1 MGGRS
6 SKIEHDPGPEGESG
20 EGDAVIVKFCLM
32 YVITV
37 AVLVYEKFYKKK
49 QMTAEEE
56 MMERRASKKESDPE
70 GTAKMGS
77 LDGKSAEEQEEDD
90 DAEADAIAQA
100 RWTEPSDDEVSDE
113 FRDRFIKTVSCG
125 TANLE
130 SSGPGTA
137 LYFLSGVNWRKIGLT
152 IFVFYALWVFLLT
165 LSVMGTGFKLLGG
178 KDSAKMFD
186 VVDNPIS
193 ALMVGILVTVLLQ
206 SSSTS
211 TSIIISLVGANELS
225 VDKAI
230 FMVMGANIG
239 TSVTNTIVAMG
250 HFASKNELRRGFA
263 AATVHDIFNLA
274 SVAILLPLNWIYPWL
289 EKMTY
294 EMAKSQEPCDEDAGD
309 KCEKHEFIK
318 PFISPYSKGVANYDK
333 NVAKYVSQGY
343 CNGQCQESL
352 GKDQMKAMT
361 ELLCKTKDDGKF
373 DCSGLKGY
381 KDSWMSSGYLYK
393 KRAPLYIMMDEAG
406 KAASYHLSCPTGQ
419 TCDDVSSFFDDD
431 GNAVATAANT
441 LYKTCDKFKT
451 GLCEKRLLK
460 GGLML
465 KDWDLS
471 DEAAGTTCTIL
482 TLASL
487 CCCLFLIVYF
497 LQTIVKGPAARIL
510 QKVIGFNG
518 YVNILIGLV
527 ITILVQSSSIT
538 TSTLTPLCAVG
549 LISLEEMFPLTL
561 GANIGTTLTG
571 IMGATVVSSNPV
583 EAWQVA
589 LCHLF
594 FNIFGILIWYPVP
607 YMRNIPLSG
616 AKMLGKLTS
625 KYGASFPLMY
635 TFVVFFIVP
644 AICYGIAAA
653 ATGN

>member
-20 EGDAVIVKFCLM
+20 EGDATIVMFCLM
-32 YVITV
+32 YVITA
-37 AVLVYEKFYKKK
+37 AVLVYERYFKEKS
-49 QMTAEEE
+49 MTAEEE
-56 MMERRASKKESDPE
+56 LFERRKSLKEADPE
-70 GTAKMGS
+70 GSAKVGE
-77 LDGKSAEEQEEDD
+77 DFKTKEQQEADD

-100 RWTEPSDDEVSDE
+100 RWTEPSDDVVSDE
-113 FRDRFIKTVSCG
+113 FRNKFIKIVSCG
-125 TANLE
+125 TSDLE
-130 SSGPGTA
+130 RSGPGSA
-137 LYFLSGVNWRKIGLT
+137 LYFLSGVNWKKIGLT

-211 TSIIISLVGANELS
+211 TSIIIALVGANELS

-333 NVAKYVSQGY
+333 KVATYVSQGY
-343 CNGQCQESL
+343 CSGQCQESL
-352 GKDQMKAMT
+352 KKDQLK
-361 ELLCKTKDDGKF
+361 EITKLVCGEKDGKY
-373 DCSGLKGY
+373 DCSKITGY
-381 KDSWMSSGYLYK
+381 KGSWMSGGYLYK
-393 KRAPLYIMMDEAG
+393 KRAPLYIMMDNAG
-406 KAASYHLSCPTGQ
+406 KAATYHLSCPESGNG
-419 TCDDVSSFFDDD
+419 CKDVDSFFDDD
-431 GNAVATAANT
+431 GSARTNLAANT
-441 LYKTCDKFKT
+441 IYKTCAKFKT

-465 KDWDLS
+465 DDWKLS
-471 DEAAGTTCTIL
+471 DEEAGTTCTIL
-482 TLASL
+482 TLLSL

-497 LQTIVKGPAARIL
+497 LQTIVKGPAARVL
-510 QKVIGFNG
+510 QKV
-518 YVNILIGLV
+518 
-527 ITILVQSSSIT
+527 
-538 TSTLTPLCAVG
+538 
-549 LISLEEMFPLTL
+549 LISRLP
-561 GANIGTTLTG
+561 AYP
-571 IMGATVVSSNPV
+571 SSPSH
-583 EAWQVA
+583 AD
-589 LCHLF
+589 
-594 FNIFGILIWYPVP
+594 P
-607 YMRNIPLSG
+607 
-616 AKMLGKLTS
+616 
-625 KYGASFPLMY
+625 
-635 TFVVFFIVP
+635 
-644 AICYGIAAA
+644 
-653 ATGN
+653 

>member
-1 MGGRS
+1 MGG
-6 SKIEHDPGPEGESG
+6 
-20 EGDAVIVKFCLM
+20 
-32 YVITV
+32 
-37 AVLVYEKFYKKK
+37 
-49 QMTAEEE
+49 
-56 MMERRASKKESDPE
+56 
-70 GTAKMGS
+70 MG
-77 LDGKSAEEQEEDD
+77 
-90 DAEADAIAQA
+90 
-100 RWTEPSDDEVSDE
+100 
-113 FRDRFIKTVSCG
+113 
-125 TANLE
+125 
-130 SSGPGTA
+130 
-137 LYFLSGVNWRKIGLT
+137 
-152 IFVFYALWVFLLT
+152 
-165 LSVMGTGFKLLGG
+165 
-178 KDSAKMFD
+178 
-186 VVDNPIS
+186 
-193 ALMVGILVTVLLQ
+193 
-206 SSSTS
+206 
-211 TSIIISLVGANELS
+211 
-225 VDKAI
+225 
-230 FMVMGANIG
+230 
-239 TSVTNTIVAMG
+239 
-250 HFASKNELRRGFA
+250 
-263 AATVHDIFNLA
+263 
-274 SVAILLPLNWIYPWL
+274 
-289 EKMTY
+289 
-294 EMAKSQEPCDEDAGD
+294 
-309 KCEKHEFIK
+309 
-318 PFISPYSKGVANYDK
+318 NYDK

-406 KAASYHLSCPTGQ
+406 KAASYPLSCPTGQ

-571 IMGATVVSSNPV
+571 IMARPSSPPTPSRRGRLRCATCSSTSLASSSGTRFLICATSPFRARRCSASSRASTERRSRSCTRSLSSSSSRQSAMALPRPRRATKHRNRAGGEGESMQGVVAQMLRICRV
-583 EAWQVA
+583 GMQAR
-589 LCHLF
+589 LCISPKH
-594 FNIFGILIWYPVP
+594 
-607 YMRNIPLSG
+607 
-616 AKMLGKLTS
+616 MLK
-625 KYGASFPLMY
+625 
-635 TFVVFFIVP
+635 
-644 AICYGIAAA
+644 
-653 ATGN
+653 